1 MKQANRVKWRG
12 EIDGLSSRKLS
23 ANCVLQGE
31 QSLAISLS
39 RKRRERDLSP
49 TVREWDLEIFQHIL
63 EEEARVGIGK
73 VYLPHKNYPK

>member
-12 EIDGLSSRKLS
+12 DIYRISSRKLS
-23 ANCVLQGE
+23 TNCVLKGE
-31 QSLAISLS
+31 EAPAIRLS
-39 RKRRERDLSP
+39 RERRERDLSP
-49 TVREWDLEIFQHIL
+49 TVREWDLEIFQQIL